1 MAKHSQP
8 YFSMTD
14 GVFDCLMDEERTQA
28 FAKAI
33 AATVQRDDVVVDMG
47 TGSGVLAML
56 AARAG
61 ARKVY
66 AVELDGNNIAT
77 LGAVFHA
84 NNLADRIVLVQGDV
98 CTVDLPEKVDV
109 IIGEMIATALIEE
122 LQVPAMNNMLRFA
135 KPNARVLL
143 NRYQTFVDVVDNPA
157 SYYGFDF
164 PLVRYEYPDLRRL
177 RSKALSDKQ
186 LILDVDF
193 TRPVTDTKVNRRLRL
208 TASRLGRINGLRLSS
223 ETTFWDGSTLGATY
237 AYSYPIILPV
247 NAIEVRK
254 GDTFD
259 VKISYQIC
267 GGMQTLKYFVE
278 KIEHA

>member
-14 GVFDCLMDEERTQA
+14 GVFDCLMDAERTQA

-135 KPNARVLL
+135 KANARVLL
-143 NRYQTFVDVVDNPA
+143 SRYQTFVNLVDNPA

-177 RSKALSDKQ
+177 RSRALTEKR
-186 LILDVDF
+186 LILNVDF
-193 TRPVTDTKVNRRLRL
+193 TRPVTDTKVNRRL
-208 TASRLGRINGLRLSS
+208 S
-223 ETTFWDGSTLGATY
+223 
-237 AYSYPIILPV
+237 V
-247 NAIEVRK
+247 
-254 GDTFD
+254 
-259 VKISYQIC
+259 
-267 GGMQTLKYFVE
+267 
-278 KIEHA
+278 

>member
-1 MAKHSQP
+1 M
-8 YFSMTD
+8 
-14 GVFDCLMDEERTQA
+14 
-28 FAKAI
+28 
-33 AATVQRDDVVVDMG
+33 
-47 TGSGVLAML
+47 
-56 AARAG
+56 
-61 ARKVY
+61 
-66 AVELDGNNIAT
+66 ELDGNNIAT

-143 NRYQTFVDVVDNPA
+143 NRYQTFVDLVDNPA

-177 RSKALSDKQ
+177 RSRALSDKQ

-193 TRPVTDTKVNRRLRL
+193 TRSVTDTKVNRRLRL

-247 NAIEVRK
+247 DAIDVRK
-254 GDTFD
+254 RDAFD
-259 VKISYQIC
+259 VKISYKIC
-267 GGMQTLKYFVE
+267 GGMQSLKYAVE
-278 KIEHA
+278 KIEQA